1 MRTRAKQKFVAKA
14 TALGAGVLLSRTLIL
29 NIHKQNN
36 NPADRL
42 HGSPDRKGATMHTS
56 NIYRDVT
63 LDKISE
69 QDVGR
74 TLRAAGWVENIRDHG
89 GVSFIDLRDMYGVLQ
104 VVMRDTSLLAGI
116 NKEDCISVEGVM
128 EHRDEETYN
137 PKIPTGTIELEAHK
151 VDMLGK
157 VYKPL
162 PFEIVTSKENHE
174 NTRLKYRYLDL
185 RNRKVKD
192 NMIFRSRVISYL
204 REKMTELGFLEIQ
217 TPILCASSPEGARDY
232 IVPSRKYK
240 GKFYALPQAPQ
251 QYKQLL
257 MVSGFDKYF
266 QIAPCFRD
274 EDARAD
280 RSPGEFYQLDFEMSF
295 ATQEDVFRVGEEVLA
310 DTFRKF
316 APEGWTVTETPF
328 PVISYAEAMLSF
340 GTDKPD
346 LRNPLRIIDV
356 TEFFQRCSFKPFH
369 GQTVRAIKVS
379 EKMSKGFHEK
389 LLKFAQSIGIGGLG
403 YLEVMEDGS
412 YKGPID
418 KFIPEEMK
426 KEMAEL
432 ASLVPGDTIFFI
444 ADKEKQACLYA
455 GQIRTELGQRLDLCE
470 KNAYHFCYIND
481 FPMYEY
487 DEEQKKIVFTHNPFS
502 MPQGGL
508 EALNTKNPLEILA
521 YQYDIVCN
529 GVELSSG
536 AVRNHSLDIMVR
548 AFEIAGYTEEDLQA
562 KFGAL
567 YNAFQYG
574 APPHAGMA
582 PGIDRMIMLL
592 RNEENIREVIPFPM
606 NGNAQDV
613 MCGAPNEVSEM
624 QLREV
629 HIKVRK

>member
-1 MRTRAKQKFVAKA
+1 MNTE
-14 TALGAGVLLSRTLIL
+14 
-29 NIHKQNN
+29 
-36 NPADRL
+36 
-42 HGSPDRKGATMHTS
+42 
-56 NIYRDVT
+56 NIYRNRT
-63 LDKISE
+63 LDQISE
-69 QDVGR
+69 GDVGA
-74 TLRAAGWVENIRDHG
+74 TLKVAGWIENIRDHG

-104 VVMRDTSLLAGI
+104 VVMRDTTLLDGL
-116 NKEDCISVEGVM
+116 NKEDCISIEGVM

-137 PKIPTGTIELEAHK
+137 PKIPTGTVELEAHH
-151 VDMLGK
+151 VEVLGK
-157 VYKPL
+157 VYKQL
-162 PFEIVTSKENHE
+162 PFEIMTSKETRE
-174 NTRLKYRYLDL
+174 DVRLKYRYLDL
-185 RNRKVKD
+185 RNTKVRD
-192 NMIFRSRVISYL
+192 NMIFRSKVISFL
-204 REKMTELGFLEIQ
+204 RQKMTDMGFLEIQ

-232 IVPSRKYK
+232 IVPSRKFK

-295 ATQEDVFRVGEEVLA
+295 ATQEDVFKVGEEVLSE
-310 DTFRKF
+310 TFAKF
-316 APEGWTVTETPF
+316 APEGAQITQAPF
-328 PVISYAEAMLSF
+328 PIYSYKQAMLEF

-356 TEFFQRCSFKPFH
+356 TEFFSRCTFKPFH
-369 GQTVRAIKVS
+369 DKTVRAINVHAKL
-379 EKMSKGFHEK
+379 SKGQHEK
-389 LLKFAQSIGIGGLG
+389 LLKYAQSIGMGGLG
-403 YLEVMEDGS
+403 YLEVLEDMS

-418 KFIPEEMK
+418 KFIPDDMK
-426 KEMAEL
+426 TEIHDL
-432 ASLVPGDTIFFI
+432 AGLQAGDTIFFI
-444 ADKEKQACLYA
+444 ADVEELAASYA
-455 GQIRTELGQRLDLCE
+455 GQLRTEIANRLDLLE
-470 KNAYHFCYIND
+470 KNAYRFCYIND

-487 DEEQKKIVFTHNPFS
+487 DRESKKIIFTHNPFS

-508 EALNTKNPLEILA
+508 EALNEKDPLEILA

-536 AVRNHSLDIMVR
+536 AVRNHNLDIMVK
-548 AFEIAGYTEEDLQA
+548 AFEIAGYTEEDLKE

-582 PGIDRMIMLL
+582 PGVDRMIMLL

-606 NGNAQDV
+606 NGNAQDL
-613 MCGAPNEVSEM
+613 MCGAPGEVTEQ

-629 HIKVRK
+629 HIKVRQ